1 MNTYTTHKYICI
13 HIYMYKYKYT
23 LRYIPMNINVYS
35 CMYINLNKDKCIKWE
50 ERRQQLRLG
59 L

>member
-1 MNTYTTHKYICI
+1 M
-13 HIYMYKYKYT
+13 YT